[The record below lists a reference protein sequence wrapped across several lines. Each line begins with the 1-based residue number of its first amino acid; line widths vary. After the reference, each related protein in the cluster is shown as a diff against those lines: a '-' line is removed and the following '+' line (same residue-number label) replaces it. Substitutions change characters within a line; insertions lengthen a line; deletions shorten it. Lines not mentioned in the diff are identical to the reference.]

1 MGNNL
6 ILMWVNIVVFLVFIF
21 VICLEGRNISISY
34 FRDKVFILM
43 NYSFNLII
51 VLFFKEILS
60 LILFLIK
67 INF

>member
-21 VICLEGRNISISY
+21 VICLEGRNISIRY

>member
-21 VICLEGRNISISY
+21 VICSERKNISFRY
-34 FRDKVFILM
+34 FFYEVFILM